1 MTRLLVDTHAL
12 LWWLTDDAGLS
23 DAARAALA
31 DPANDVLV
39 STASVWEI
47 AIKRALGKLQAPDD
61 LPDHIAAQG
70 FGWLP
75 VAAEHAWR
83 VRDLPPHHRDP
94 FDRLLVAQALSERMA
109 IISADARF
117 GAYGVETWW

>member
-1 MTRLLVDTHAL
+1 VTRLLVDTHAL

-23 DAARAALA
+23 DAARSALA

-47 AIKRALGKLQAPDD
+47 AIKRGLGKLEAPDD
-61 LPDHIAAQG
+61 LPGHIETQG
-70 FGWLP
+70 FAWLP
-75 VAAEHAWR
+75 VGVEHAWR

-94 FDRLLVAQALSERMA
+94 FDRLLVAQALCEGVA
-109 IISADARF
+109 IVSGDARF
-117 GAYGVETWW
+117 AAYGVETRW

>member
-12 LWWLTDDAGLS
+12 LWWLMDDDGLS
-23 DAARAALA
+23 DTARAALA

-47 AIKRALGKLQAPDD
+47 AIKRGLRRLEAPDD
-61 LPDHIAAQG
+61 LPDHIEAQG

-75 VAAEHAWR
+75 VGAAHAWH
-83 VRDLPPHHRDP
+83 VWDLPLHHRDP
-94 FDRLLVAQALSERMA
+94 FDRLLVAQALSEGMP
-109 IISADARF
+109 IVSADARF
-117 GAYGVETWW
+117 GAYGVETRW